1 MNLDEAK
8 TLARAWTEG
17 IDPKLDGWRCAMK
30 LLIDHID
37 HLERDGN
44 TDFKLPLQP
53 QLKTIADIIRQTQAR
68 SEL

>member
-1 MNLDEAK
+1 
-8 TLARAWTEG
+8 
-17 IDPKLDGWRCAMK
+17 MK